1 MNIKTLCLG
10 LALVQSSFIHASI
23 YSNPGTVEQNTRYA
37 VKNSALDN
45 VLQHRNQKAW
55 LYTDNTESGGITG
68 SYSAGNWI
76 KLHDRTMKIGV
87 GSISFEFNPAK
98 IDCTQGM
105 SFNLEVGEDTV
116 SVFKPNCDDL
126 LDASITYPIS
136 HYFDLIPDVI
146 KPKVV
151 VPLDPLGLFQIGV
164 KFGVGVE
171 VGAEFTA
178 GGVIGGHNNEQPFTP
193 NGVRNPDYVYA
204 SVAPY
209 VSGQISG
216 AAYTTFGHGI
226 AEAGVKGKFNIVKV
240 QAKGYMEAGIRRIE
254 HDEGIQEEGFLELK
268 VTGKLSGGDGKL
280 EAYCKKLWGLLYF
293 SANLMKWDP
302 IYTYE
307 RTFFEYAS
315 PSWEKI

>member
-1 MNIKTLCLG
+1 M
-10 LALVQSSFIHASI
+10 VW
-23 YSNPGTVEQNTRYA
+23 V
-37 VKNSALDN
+37 
-45 VLQHRNQKAW
+45 
-55 LYTDNTESGGITG
+55 YTDNTSSGGISG
-68 SYSAGNWI
+68 EYSAGNWLKI
-76 KLHDRTMKIGV
+76 HDRTMKIGV

-98 IDCTQGM
+98 TDCTQGL

-116 SVFKPNCDDL
+116 SVFKPNCDEL

-193 NGVRNPDYVYA
+193 NEVRNPDYIYA
-204 SVAPY
+204 SIEPY
-209 VSGQISG
+209 VGGQISG
-216 AAYTTFGHGI
+216 TAYTTFGHGV

-240 QAKGYMEAGIRRIE
+240 KAKGYMEAGIRRIE
-254 HDEGIQEEGFLELK
+254 DEGNIKEQGFLELK
-268 VTGKLSGGDGKL
+268 VTEKLSGGDGKL
-280 EAYCKKLWGLLYF
+280 DAYCKKLWGLLYL

-315 PSWEKI
+315 PTWENL

>member
-1 MNIKTLCLG
+1 VNIKTLCLG
-10 LALVQSSFIHASI
+10 VALLHSSIIQASI

-37 VKNSALDN
+37 VKNSALEN

-55 LYTDNTESGGITG
+55 LHTANTNEGGISG
-68 SYSAGNWI
+68 QYSAGNWI

-98 IDCTQGM
+98 SDCTQGL

-126 LDASITYPIS
+126 LDASISYPIS
-136 HYFDLIPDVI
+136 HYFDLLPEVI

-151 VPLDPLGLFQIGV
+151 VPLDPLGLFKVGV

-171 VGAEFTA
+171 VGADFTA
-178 GGVIGGHNNEQPFTP
+178 GGVIGGHNNELPFKP
-193 NGVRNPDYVYA
+193 NNIRNPDYIYA

-216 AAYTTFGHGI
+216 AAYSTFGHGI
-226 AEAGVKGKFNIVKV
+226 AEAGVKGKFNLVKV
-240 QAKGYMEAGIRRIE
+240 QAKGYMEAGIRRVM
-254 HDEGIQEEGFLELK
+254 DEDAIQEEGFLELK
-268 VTGKLSGGDGKL
+268 VSGKLSGGDGKL

-307 RTFFEYAS
+307 RTFYEYAS
-315 PSWEKI
+315 PTWEKI